1 MWKSALIPIA
11 ICFTV
16 TASVSTQLANAG
28 QNVLEPGEGLPGGA
42 ATARASTNN
51 RNAFSHAS
59 GNLSFS
65 AEFNF
70 KIGNA
75 MFRKLWVLSPASTR
89 SSDGLGPLY
98 NARSCQRC
106 QLKDGRGHP
115 PQANWPEDN
124 AVSMILRLSVPAQTG
139 EHRRLLSE
147 GRISVVPEPT
157 YGTQLQD
164 LAIQGHRSE
173 GGMHISYQERQISLA
188 DGTTISL
195 REPSYR
201 ITNLGYGP
209 LHRNVMISPRVAPQ
223 MIGLGLLEAIPE
235 AAILANADLDDRD
248 GDGISGKSS
257 RVWSR
262 VYQKVV
268 LGRFG

>member
-1 MWKSALIPIA
+1 
-11 ICFTV
+11 
-16 TASVSTQLANAG
+16 
-28 QNVLEPGEGLPGGA
+28 
-42 ATARASTNN
+42 
-51 RNAFSHAS
+51 
-59 GNLSFS
+59 
-65 AEFNF
+65 
-70 KIGNA
+70 
-75 MFRKLWVLSPASTR
+75 
-89 SSDGLGPLY
+89 
-98 NARSCQRC
+98 
-106 QLKDGRGHP
+106 
-115 PQANWPEDN
+115 
-124 AVSMILRLSVPAQTG
+124 MILRLSVPAQTG

-164 LAIQGHRSE
+164 LAIQEHRSE

-209 LHRNVMISPRVAPQ
+209 LHPNVMISPRVAPQ

-235 AAILANADLDDRD
+235 AAILANADPDDRD

-268 LGRFG
+268 LGRFGWQAGMPNILEQSSSAFAGDIGISSDLLPAPFGDCTPAQTAAKEGLTEKAAEPPKSNAR